1 MLSVQALMRISF
13 GHAAEGFALRVIR
26 AADQSKADDR
36 DQRQNGADEIDVV
49 IAAHLIVDKIE
60 DGGSRGGQGAGHQHD
75 PPKVGHKI
83 LTSIDIGHRGGIQVR
98 HAAGSRGQPQ
108 DSNQNHDLV
117 TVGGSQHGNAHDQVS
132 YRQTHRGLVGAEFVI
147 NPAPQIAEG
156 HANNR
161 GGRHIIQRH
170 RH

>member
-60 DGGSRGGQGAGHQHD
+60 DGLFSCLRGGGYAN
-75 PPKVGHKI
+75 
-83 LTSIDIGHRGGIQVR
+83 GIQNPG
-98 HAAGSRGQPQ
+98 H
-108 DSNQNHDLV
+108 
-117 TVGGSQHGNAHDQVS
+117 
-132 YRQTHRGLVGAEFVI
+132 HR
-147 NPAPQIAEG
+147 
-156 HANNR
+156 
-161 GGRHIIQRH
+161 
-170 RH
+170 